1 MTTDNKAKLY
11 TGILSKNVKG
21 FGFVTC
27 DEMDGD
33 IFIPGRDMRDAMDG
47 DTVEVRLVPEYLWKN
62 SPQGEIVTVTRRAL
76 TQVAGRFERSGNYGF
91 LIPDGKKMNEDIF
104 ISKKGFSGARSGD
117 RVVVEITEFPSA
129 SRSAEGRVVE
139 IIGRRG
145 ESGADILSIARN
157 YGLRDTFPS
166 RASAQAKAIRKQGIL
181 PEDYDGRR
189 DLRDKM
195 IFTIDGADSKDFD
208 DAVSLEILDNGNY
221 LLGVHI
227 ADVSHY
233 VQEGDYLDKEA
244 LKRGTSVY
252 LINQVIPMLPKA
264 LSNVMCS
271 LNPGVDRLT
280 LSVDMEID
288 GAGQVVGHDIYES
301 VINSKERLVYD
312 DVSDIIENSDS
323 ELIARYSH
331 IEEVLRQMNSL
342 ALLLRQNREERGSID
357 FNLDEAYITL
367 DKKGRA
373 VDVGIVNRRCAN
385 KMIEEFMLLANETVA
400 EHFFWMDIPFVYQA
414 KLAAKWDVPFV

>member
-288 GAGQVVGHDIYES
+288 GAGQVVGHDIYE
-301 VINSKERLVYD
+301 
-312 DVSDIIENSDS
+312 
-323 ELIARYSH
+323 
-331 IEEVLRQMNSL
+331 
-342 ALLLRQNREERGSID
+342 
-357 FNLDEAYITL
+357 
-367 DKKGRA
+367 
-373 VDVGIVNRRCAN
+373 
-385 KMIEEFMLLANETVA
+385 
-400 EHFFWMDIPFVYQA
+400 
-414 KLAAKWDVPFV
+414 